1 MKHKSLSRGPDIN
14 TETCV
19 ENVGG
24 NKYNLVLIAAARARE
39 IKRQNRDSDKREHVF
54 PTLTALEEIQEG
66 KVGQSTYEKLDQRI
80 VNSVGRVPAL
90 HAGCRQFEPVTIHQ
104 IRTGTREA

>member
-39 IKRQNRDSDKREHVF
+39 IKRQNRDSDEREHVF

-66 KVGQSTYEKLDQRI
+66 KVGPEYIRKIRSTDR
-80 VNSVGRVPAL
+80 
-90 HAGCRQFEPVTIHQ
+90 
-104 IRTGTREA
+104 